1 MARRRRDDEETT
13 GQVRVR
19 LLEAFALNERTCGE
33 VGEFVA
39 RLLGPVPGRPQ
50 VLVVE
55 DNVQLLEAYCRAL
68 ESDCDVLSARDA
80 DEAERLLS
88 GARGVDLVIL
98 DLLLP
103 VGSGLDVARAV
114 RERWKEAPILVV
126 SGYLDSRMESELRA
140 LGGPFEFHDKPSS
153 EVVEVARRHARGPQ

>member
-39 RLLGPVPGRPQ
+39 RLLGPAC
-50 VLVVE
+50 
-55 DNVQLLEAYCRAL
+55 N
-68 ESDCDVLSARDA
+68 VLSARDA